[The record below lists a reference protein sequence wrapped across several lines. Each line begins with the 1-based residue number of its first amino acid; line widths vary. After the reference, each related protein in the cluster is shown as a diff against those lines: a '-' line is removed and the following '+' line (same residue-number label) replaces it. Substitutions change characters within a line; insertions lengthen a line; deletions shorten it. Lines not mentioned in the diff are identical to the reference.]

1 MTEKWK
7 DKLTDQL
14 CLALLSLKTE
24 DEVYCFL
31 EDVATIGEIR
41 ALAQRLEVARLLSEA
56 YTYPQIAQQRVQ
68 APLKISRV
76 KKFLEYGA
84 TGYKIVLDRLKET
97 EDTPR
102 FPKRTLPA
110 PERLF
115 IWSLIAL
122 REPNGVAPSTYYWAE
137 GQRFSRFKGHC
148 AHSGFRARHNPL
160 PCSIIFT

>member
-14 CLALLSLKTE
+14 CLALLSLKTA

-56 YTYPQIAQQRVQ
+56 YTYPQIAQQTG
-68 APLKISRV
+68 ASTATISRV

-84 TGYKIVLDRLKET
+84 DGYKIVLDRLKET
-97 EDTPR
+97 EDTP
-102 FPKRTLPA
+102 PVPEEDA
-110 PERLF
+110 PG
-115 IWSLIAL
+115 S
-122 REPNGVAPSTYYWAE
+122 
-137 GQRFSRFKGHC
+137 
-148 AHSGFRARHNPL
+148 
-160 PCSIIFT
+160 